1 MFELRPKGKVGATCE
16 CTEEHGVLG
25 RGNSKIEDSWARI
38 HLQSGGRDLS
48 NEKGVREHLR
58 C

>member
-16 CTEEHGVLG
+16 CTEEHGIRG
-25 RGNSKIEDSWARI
+25 RGNSKIEDSRARI
-38 HLQSGGRDLS
+38 HLQSWSRDLS
-48 NEKGVREHLR
+48 NENGVRKHLR